1 MKKIYAL
8 TFSLIFSIMVSNA
21 TTWLVGASHTY
32 IKPSQVSSLVQNGD
46 TVAIDAGTYT
56 ADVCSWNKN
65 NLVLKGVGGLA
76 HLDANNTSY
85 GRKGIWVISGNDVTV
100 QNMEFSNCHDVAA
113 LDQNWAGIR
122 MEGINLT
129 VNNCYFHD
137 NDDGILESN
146 IATSNIVITYTEFN
160 HNGWGDGYSHNLY
173 IGHCSSLT
181 FSYNYSHMAH
191 IGHEL
196 KSRATTNY
204 VLYNRFSN
212 ETGDASL
219 EVSFPNGGL
228 AVVMGN
234 MIEQGPNSQNS
245 GIVDYG
251 SEGNTN
257 PIPRELYLVN
267 NTIVDDRSAGTFVQ
281 YGTGASLLKAYNNL
295 ITGPGTAFNG
305 TATTV
310 DTSKN
315 LIIPNKANAGLVD
328 VTNFD
333 YHLLSSAIA
342 INKGVSAGTTLE
354 AFNLT
359 PAYEYVHKTNKAGRI
374 TNGAIDIG
382 AYEYSSATGIEN
394 ISPAIEFYVY
404 SDVNDNS
411 INLFFT
417 NLQADKDV
425 YIYDMTGKLMLS
437 KERVASAKIS
447 FSRSSFAPGIYV
459 VQAKVGNSVVSKKFV
474 VQ

>member
-1 MKKIYAL
+1 MKKNYSL
-8 TFSLIFSIMVSNA
+8 TCSAIFIITLSHA
-21 TTWLVGASHTY
+21 TTWKVGTTRTY
-32 IKPSQVSSLVQNGD
+32 IKPSQVSALVQNGD

-65 NLVLKGVGGLA
+65 NLVLMGVGGLA

-85 GRKGIWVISGNDVTV
+85 GRKGIWVISGNDATV
-100 QNMEFSNCHDVAA
+100 KNIEFSNCHDVAA

-129 VNNCYFHD
+129 VSNCYFHD
-137 NDDGILESN
+137 NDNGILESN

-173 IGHCSSLT
+173 IGHCNSLT

-204 VLYNRFSN
+204 VLYNRISN

-234 MIEQGPNSQNS
+234 IIEQGTNSQNS

-267 NTIVDDRSAGTFVQ
+267 NTIVDDRSTGIFVQ
-281 YGTGASLLKAYNNL
+281 YFTGASLLKAYNN
-295 ITGPGTAFNG
+295 IIVGPGTAFNG
-305 TATTV
+305 SATTI
-310 DTSKN
+310 DTAKN
-315 LIIPNKANAGLVD
+315 WIVPVKTNAGLVD
-328 VTNFD
+328 FVNFD
-333 YHLLSSAIA
+333 YHLLSSSQA
-342 INKGVSAGTTLE
+342 INKGVPAGTTLE
-354 AFNLT
+354 AFSLT
-359 PAYEYVHKTNKAGRI
+359 PAYEYVHKINKIGRTI
-374 TNGAIDIG
+374 NGAIDIG
-382 AYEYSSATGIEN
+382 AYEYNSPTGVESIN
-394 ISPAIEFYVY
+394 PVIEFYVY
-404 SDVNDNS
+404 TDARDNS
-411 INLFFT
+411 INLFFE
-417 NLQADKDV
+417 NLQADKDIS
-425 YIYDMTGKLMLS
+425 IYDITGKLLMT
-437 KERVASAKIS
+437 KEKAASAKIK
-447 FSRSSFAPGIYV
+447 FSGYLFLPGIYI